1 MYWYQDLYVSEN
13 LSKNM
18 KAIRWS
24 VEHKIHIKPIF
35 LIVLSDLD
43 DGQLEIIP
51 ATTLRLP
58 FCEKKEY
65 RVIGVAKGEYHARSL
80 VETIISDVYQ
90 STGNCDCKSYFGTYF
105 MKGNEE

>member
-1 MYWYQDLYVSEN
+1 MYWYENLYVSDN
-13 LSKNM
+13 LSNNITL
-18 KAIRWS
+18 IRRS
-24 VEHKIHIKPIF
+24 VEHKIHLKPIF

-58 FCEKKEY
+58 FSQKKDY
-65 RVIGVAKGEYHARSL
+65 QIIGVAKGEYHARTL

-90 STGNCDCKSYFGTYF
+90 TTGNCDCKSYFKTYF
-105 MKGNEE
+105 AEGKK